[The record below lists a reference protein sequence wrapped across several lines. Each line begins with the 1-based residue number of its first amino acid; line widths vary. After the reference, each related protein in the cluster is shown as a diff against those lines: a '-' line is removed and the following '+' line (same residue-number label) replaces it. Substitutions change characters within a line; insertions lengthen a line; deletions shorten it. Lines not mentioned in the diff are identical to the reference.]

1 MSDPTPPL
9 APEMAARLGDFA
21 RACKAASRAVSHYP
35 PEHPAITAALERLV
49 SVVATA
55 AARRS
60 FAMSVLPGD
69 ILVEGRACAR
79 PDPAIADLAMIL
91 HDHMVGALTVHRGI
105 DGDSWRTFLGLLAQ
119 SPFEIRSQGGIARA
133 WTTAGGHGIEV
144 VELDYAGLLEERDT
158 GDEASWDAII
168 ANCLR
173 VDAVD
178 LDDEALKALAA
189 IAADPARL
197 GDFVARMEEQASAGT
212 DSDARAN
219 ALLRVLAALAGY
231 VSRTDPSSFDQVLGN
246 MAAAATRLSPEV
258 LLEMLGSARTAGG
271 EQSQLVGEITL
282 RMTDPMLAKFV
293 ARSVSTE
300 GGCTERLAEAFRALA
315 PGPARQRSIAD
326 MAKQELAAS
335 AMGADADFGHI
346 WAEVEQMLVS
356 YSDKPFVPESYNLE
370 LSAARSHSLEV
381 EHVADDPPA
390 RIAGW
395 LTTVSDAR
403 VRSLDLQLLLDLLVV
418 EEDAARWDEVVEL
431 VLAQVEDLLLVG
443 DLEGTRRLVEALATV
458 AAGTRNPGRQPA
470 AKEAVQRLV
479 DGRLMMSLAT
489 HLNHCGDEDL
499 AEASALC
506 AAVGPGLI
514 PRLAETLALEGRA
527 RARQRLT
534 ELLKAFGEHGR
545 QSIDQLKRSPSATVR
560 RTA

>member
-9 APEMAARLGDFA
+9 APEMAARLGAFA
-21 RACKAASRAVSHYP
+21 RACKAAARAVSLYP

-49 SVVATA
+49 SVASTA
-55 AARRS
+55 AARRP

-91 HDHMVGALTVHRGI
+91 HDHMVGALTVHRAI
-105 DGDSWRTFLGLLAQ
+105 DADSWRTFLGLLAQ
-119 SPFEIRSQGGIARA
+119 SPFEIRSQGGIARS
-133 WTTAGGHGIEV
+133 WTTAGSHGIEV

-178 LDDEALKALAA
+178 LDEEALKALAA
-189 IAADPARL
+189 IAADPGRL

-212 DSDARAN
+212 DTDARAKS
-219 ALLRVLAALAGY
+219 LLRVLTALAGY

-246 MAAAATRLSPEV
+246 MAGAATRLSPEV
-258 LLEMLGSARTAGG
+258 LLEMVGAARTSGG
-271 EQSQLVGEITL
+271 EEAQLVGEITL

-356 YSDKPFVPESYNLE
+356 YSDRPFVPESYNLE
-370 LSAARSHSLEV
+370 LSSARSHSLEV

-418 EEDAARWDEVVEL
+418 EDDPARWDEVVEI

-443 DLEGTRRLVEALATV
+443 DLAATRRLVEALASV

-470 AKEAVQRLV
+470 AKEAIQRLV

-506 AAVGPGLI
+506 AAVGPGAH
-514 PRLAETLALEGRA
+514 PPPG
-527 RARQRLT
+527 
-534 ELLKAFGEHGR
+534 
-545 QSIDQLKRSPSATVR
+545 
-560 RTA
+560 